1 MVQQFSEKTTEKNEN
16 KIYPIVYHTDGSC
29 EIPQYTL
36 SKENGVSL
44 ITISEKQISD
54 TVSYIEFS
62 GLEQIAKTTEEGY
75 FVVPRCSECSD
86 YAIGFWNSHQEAF
99 EQKFSMLNMPVF
111 GIKTEKCCILL
122 IADGMK
128 YNFYVRVVLK
138 DGMYHIY
145 PCFEINGEQ
154 PYEAIRLRVVTLMG
168 ADADYSGMARYYR
181 NDRLKKGEIL
191 PLKARMKENPVLE
204 YAVNSVM
211 IRIRCGW
218 KPAPST
224 IRHQTLENEPEMH
237 VACDFDR
244 VSALLDELKAQGIE
258 NAEIC
263 LVGWNVKGHDGRWP
277 QAFPVCE
284 ELGGEEKLR
293 CLIQKAQQMGYQIVC
308 HTNSTDQYEIADCY
322 DADNIRKEKDGQAVI
337 EHQAAWSGG
346 ETSQLCWQIA
356 CEQAEQLLPQVAELG
371 FRGLHYI
378 DVLGIVYPRRCY
390 DEKHPVNYQQAE
402 TYAKKI
408 CRIAR
413 RAFGGISSEGAYDFL
428 TPELDYGL
436 YISFSDQ
443 ELGICDRSIPFWQLV
458 YHGIVLCN
466 PYASTVNS
474 TFKEKEQILKL
485 LEYGGRPSYYFYSA
499 FMGNGANWMGDA
511 DARCDTDEEMKAS
524 VAKVKEGYELYQKY
538 AELHTA
544 FMERHE
550 EIAEKVYQITYS
562 NGRKLVI
569 DYQKQSSRLE

>member
-1 MVQQFSEKTTEKNEN
+1 MNW
-16 KIYPIVYHTDGSC
+16 DGKSC
-29 EIPQYTL
+29 AAAYQMNGTCETIACTVT
-36 SKENGVSL
+36 KEQDGML
-44 ITISEKQISD
+44 LTISEQQAFDQISH
-54 TVSYIEFS
+54 IEFT

-86 YAIGFWNSHQEAF
+86 YAISFWKSHQEAF

-111 GIKTEKCCILL
+111 GIKTEKRCILL

-154 PYEAIRLRVVTLMG
+154 PYEAIRLRVVTLTG
-168 ADADYSGMARYYR
+168 EDADYSGMARYYR
-181 NDRLKKGEIL
+181 NDRIKKGEIV
-191 PLKARMKENPVLE
+191 PLKERMKENPVLE

-244 VSALLDELKAQGIE
+244 ISALLDELKVQGVE
-258 NAEIC
+258 KAELC

-293 CLIQKAQQMGYQIVC
+293 RLIQKAQQMGYQIVC

-322 DADNIRKEKDGQAVI
+322 DAANIRKEKNKEPVI
-337 EHQAAWSGG
+337 EHQASWSGG
-346 ETSQLCWQIA
+346 ETSQLCWKISY
-356 CEQAEQLLPQVAELG
+356 EQAEQMLPQVAALG
-371 FRGLHYI
+371 FRGVHYI
-378 DVLGIVYPRRCY
+378 DVLGVVYPRPCY
-390 DEKHPVNYQQAE
+390 DEKHPVNYQQAVE
-402 TYAKKI
+402 YAKKI
-408 CRIAR
+408 CRTAR
-413 RAFGGISSEGAYDFL
+413 REFGGISSEGAYDFL
-428 TPELDYGL
+428 APELDYGL

-443 ELGICDRSIPFWQLV
+443 QLGVCDRAIPFWQLV
-458 YHGIVLCN
+458 YHGIVLSN

-474 TFKEKEQILKL
+474 TFKEKENVLKM

-499 FMGNGANWMGDA
+499 FMGNGANWMGSI
-511 DARCDTDEEMKAS
+511 DARCDTEEEMKAS
-524 VAKVKEGYELYQKY
+524 VAKVKEGYDLYQKY

-544 FMERHE
+544 FMEKHE
-550 EIAEKVYQITYS
+550 EISENVYQITYS
-562 NGRKLVI
+562 NGQKIVI
-569 DYQKQSSRLE
+569 DYQKKTDR